1 MPNAPKRTFA
11 SERFIARA
19 ISVVSS
25 VPEAPTSIPLT
36 IRTFECST
44 NPVAAAAR
52 PVKAFSSEITTG
64 MSAPPIGSTKTI
76 PNSAATPIAA
86 ASSQN
91 STETIAT
98 AASAIAPTNRSAL
111 PTCWAGYVIGR
122 PLISSWSFP
131 KATSEPE
138 NEIEPTSA
146 EMTVATPRS
155 TPTSPA
161 CAQTLW
167 NSTSETRAAAPP
179 PTPLNSATICGIAV
193 IFTFFAPTTPITEP
207 ISIPA
212 AIHHQPVDDLVQP
225 ERDENRPDHPGG
237 ADLDAEARVTRR
249 REEAQREDERHDR
262 DQVQQIRGGLT
273 HGALS
278 RALRAS

>member
-1 MPNAPKRTFA
+1 M
-11 SERFIARA
+11 
-19 ISVVSS
+19 
-25 VPEAPTSIPLT
+25 
-36 IRTFECST
+36 
-44 NPVAAAAR
+44 
-52 PVKAFSSEITTG
+52 KAFSSEITTG
-64 MSAPPIGSTKTI
+64 MSAPPIGRTKTI
-76 PNSAATPIAA
+76 PNRAATPIAA

-91 STETIAT
+91 STVPIAT
-98 AASAIAPTNRSAL
+98 AASAIDPTNRSAL

-138 NEIEPTSA
+138 KEIEPTSA

-212 AIHHQPVDDLVQP
+212 AIHHQPG
-225 ERDENRPDHPGG
+225 RPLSSPS
-237 ADLDAEARVTRR
+237 VTRMAQTIPAAPIWTPR
-249 REEAQREDERHDR
+249 RAWRGDERKR
-262 DQVQQIRGGLT
+262 SARMNATIVTRYSRFAVVWLT
-273 HGALS
+273 RPCP
-278 RALRAS
+278 RAPRAS